1 MNLYRIYR
9 FGVIKQNQFFLL
21 AHLIFNFRKL
31 VTFIDIISR
40 TLRLFWEVELRRK
53 FWILFKLQNYLS
65 GVAVETGILQKIFNR
80 FYTLDYLIRDEI
92 KLDDYCQ
99 YLNGFFSNCTTT
111 ISVWEITFNTSG
123 IYKSISLSHQVKKSV
138 ETQIELI
145 TSFISVTY
153 GAKFSMSFEF
163 TYTNTSSVKLLV
175 AKIPAVELPN
185 FVSHSSIFVHSIK
198 YDREM
203 FLLMVG
209 FFYTS
214 FTNIITRLVTI
225 KRIIVNWS
233 QCQFMTNSSRSH

>member
-53 FWILFKLQNYLS
+53 FWILFKLQNYFS

-111 ISVWEITFNTSG
+111 ISVWEISFNTSG
-123 IYKSISLSHQVKKSV
+123 IYKSSEEKC
-138 ETQIELI
+138 
-145 TSFISVTY
+145 
-153 GAKFSMSFEF
+153 GNPDW
-163 TYTNTSSVKLLV
+163 TNYILYIGHIWC
-175 AKIPAVELPN
+175 KIFDVIWI
-185 FVSHSSIFVHSIK
+185 HIH
-198 YDREM
+198 
-203 FLLMVG
+203 
-209 FFYTS
+209 
-214 FTNIITRLVTI
+214 
-225 KRIIVNWS
+225 
-233 QCQFMTNSSRSH
+233 

>member
-1 MNLYRIYR
+1 M
-9 FGVIKQNQFFLL
+9 
-21 AHLIFNFRKL
+21 
-31 VTFIDIISR
+31 
-40 TLRLFWEVELRRK
+40 
-53 FWILFKLQNYLS
+53 
-65 GVAVETGILQKIFNR
+65 AVETGILQKIFNR
-80 FYTLDYLIRDEI
+80 FYTLENLIRDEI
-92 KLDDYCQ
+92 KLDYCQ
-99 YLNGFFSNCTTT
+99 YLNGFFSTTT

-225 KRIIVNWS
+225 KRIIVN
-233 QCQFMTNSSRSH
+233 